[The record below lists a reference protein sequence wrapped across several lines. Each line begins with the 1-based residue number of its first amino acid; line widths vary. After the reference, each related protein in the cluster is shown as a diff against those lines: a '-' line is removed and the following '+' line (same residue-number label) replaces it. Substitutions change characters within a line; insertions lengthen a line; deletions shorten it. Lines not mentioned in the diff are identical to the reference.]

1 VTTDIAAIA
10 LAIVGAFFVASAT
23 LGALR
28 FPDVFTRMHAI
39 TKAGT
44 LGVGLFM
51 VAVAVHFGSD
61 VSLVT
66 RALGV
71 LLFTLLT
78 APASAQ
84 MIGRAAYVSG
94 AERAK
99 ETRIDELAQHYARP
113 EDMFAARQDHVERT
127 APDRS
132 SDEAVDSDGDR
143 P

>member
-1 VTTDIAAIA
+1 MTSQIAAIA
-10 LAIVGAFFVASAT
+10 LAVMGAFFVASAT

-99 ETRIDELAQHYARP
+99 ETRIDELADHYDRP
-113 EDMFAARQDHVERT
+113 EDVFAARQDQLAGT
-127 APDRS
+127 APDGTD
-132 SDEAVDSDGDR
+132 SDEDT

>member
-1 VTTDIAAIA
+1 MTAEIIA
-10 LAIVGAFFVASAT
+10 LVVAGAGAFFVASAV

-51 VAVAVHFGSD
+51 AATAVHFGSD
-61 VSLVT
+61 ISLVT
-66 RALGV
+66 RAVGV
-71 LLFTLLT
+71 LLFTFLT

-84 MIGRAAYVSG
+84 MIGRAAYLVG
-94 AERAK
+94 VPRAP
-99 ETRIDELAQHYARP
+99 ETAVDELA
-113 EDMFAARQDHVERT
+113 EDHREPRELFAAPP
-127 APDRS
+127 AAG
-132 SDEAVDSDGDR
+132 DE

>member
-1 VTTDIAAIA
+1 MIADLITIG
-10 LAIVGAFFVASAT
+10 LAGLGAFFVLSAT

-51 VAVAVHFGSD
+51 VAVAVHFGSNI
-61 VSLVT
+61 SLVT

-84 MIGRAAYVSG
+84 MIGRAAYLAG
-94 AERAK
+94 ARRAP
-99 ETRIDELAQHYARP
+99 ETRIDEVQAHYERP
-113 EDMFAARQDHVERT
+113 EDVFSARQDAADEEVDEDD
-127 APDRS
+127 PDASIIGGAR
-132 SDEAVDSDGDR
+132 
-143 P
+143 

>member
-1 VTTDIAAIA
+1 MIADVATVT
-10 LAIVGAFFVASAT
+10 LAVLGAFFVASAT

-99 ETRIDELAQHYARP
+99 ETRVDELADRYEHP
-113 EDMFAARQDHVERT
+113 EDVFSARQDQSGG
-127 APDRS
+127 AS
-132 SDEAVDSDGDR
+132 S
-143 P
+143 

>member
-1 VTTDIAAIA
+1 MTADVTAVA
-10 LAIVGAFFVASAT
+10 LAVVGAFFVASAV

-51 VAVAVHFGSD
+51 AAVAVHFGSD
-61 VSLVT
+61 VSLIT

-71 LLFTLLT
+71 LLFTLVT

-94 AERAK
+94 AERAP
-99 ETRIDELAQHYARP
+99 ETRVDELAEHYSRP
-113 EDMFAARQDHVERT
+113 EDVFAARQDR
-127 APDRS
+127 D
-132 SDEAVDSDGDR
+132 DEPGGAT
-143 P
+143 

>member
-1 VTTDIAAIA
+1 MIV
-10 LAIVGAFFVASAT
+10 LAITLALVGAGAFFVASAV

-51 VAVAVHFGSD
+51 AATAVQFGSD
-61 VSLVT
+61 VSVVT
-66 RALGV
+66 RAVGV

-84 MIGRAAYVSG
+84 MIGRAAYISG
-94 AERAK
+94 ARRAP
-99 ETRIDELAQHYARP
+99 ETRIDELAEHYAEP
-113 EDMFAARQDHVERT
+113 EHALEMPPERERSG
-127 APDRS
+127 ADR
-132 SDEAVDSDGDR
+132 EAGR
-143 P
+143 